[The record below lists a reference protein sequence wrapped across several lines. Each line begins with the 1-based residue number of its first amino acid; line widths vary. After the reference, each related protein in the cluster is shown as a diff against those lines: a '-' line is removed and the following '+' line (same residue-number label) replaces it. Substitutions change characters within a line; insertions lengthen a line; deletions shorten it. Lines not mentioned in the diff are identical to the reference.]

1 MHVALSGSLPGLMEI
16 EYSEQH
22 DELLALQ
29 AFYNQLQIRD
39 ESIVLSPPNL
49 ETIHAFFNK
58 DENNI
63 LLSQE
68 MLKINGLTDYANA
81 KDLFIT
87 GYLSNSSGLLY
98 KLQTVH
104 HIDIHNLDLAAFIE
118 KSKQDLFR
126 SIKAMDK
133 QKTMS
138 IYSMR
143 DAQHI
148 EIIEMKSYRSSQ
160 EKVNVRLKANYM
172 LEKKSFSHFDD
183 IDNGMFFKA
192 SINNHGEM
200 RINIEKTY
208 TFDANKD

>member
-29 AFYNQLQIRD
+29 AFYNQLQIKD
-39 ESIVLSPPNL
+39 ETIVLSPPNL
-49 ETIHAFFNK
+49 EAVHTFFNK
-58 DENNI
+58 EKNNA

-68 MLKINGLTDYANA
+68 MLKINGLSDYAKA
-81 KDLFIT
+81 EELFIT

-104 HIDIHNLDLAAFIE
+104 HIDIHNADLAAFIE
-118 KSKQDLFR
+118 KSKKDLFA

-143 DAQHI
+143 DAQYI
-148 EIIEMKSYRSSQ
+148 EVIEMKSYRSSP

-183 IDNGMFFKA
+183 IDDGMFFKA
-192 SINNHGEM
+192 NINNHGEM
-200 RINIEKTY
+200 RINIEKNY
-208 TFDANKD
+208 TFDVNKE

>member
-29 AFYNQLQIRD
+29 AFYNQLQIKD
-39 ESIVLSPPNL
+39 ETIVLSPPNL
-49 ETIHAFFNK
+49 EAIHTFFNK
-58 DENNI
+58 EKNNA

-68 MLKINGLTDYANA
+68 MLKINGLSEYAKA
-81 KDLFIT
+81 GELFIT

-104 HIDIHNLDLAAFIE
+104 HIDLHNADLATFIE
-118 KSKQDLFR
+118 KSKKELFA

-148 EIIEMKSYRSSQ
+148 EVIEMKSYRSSPG
-160 EKVNVRLKANYM
+160 KVNVRLKANYM

-183 IDNGMFFKA
+183 IDDGMFFKA
-192 SINNHGEM
+192 NINNNGEM
-200 RINIEKTY
+200 RVNIEKTY
-208 TFDANKD
+208 TFDANKE

>member
-29 AFYNQLQIRD
+29 AFYNQLQIKD
-39 ESIVLSPPNL
+39 ETVVLSPPNL
-49 ETIHAFFNK
+49 EAIHAFFNK
-58 DENNI
+58 EKNNA

-68 MLKINGLTDYANA
+68 MLKINGLSDYAKA
-81 KDLFIT
+81 GELFIT

-104 HIDIHNLDLAAFIE
+104 HIDIHNADLAAFIE
-118 KSKQDLFR
+118 KSKKDLFT

-148 EIIEMKSYRSSQ
+148 EVIEMKSYRSSP

-183 IDNGMFFKA
+183 IDDGMFFKA
-192 SINNHGEM
+192 NINNNGEM

-208 TFDANKD
+208 TFNANKE